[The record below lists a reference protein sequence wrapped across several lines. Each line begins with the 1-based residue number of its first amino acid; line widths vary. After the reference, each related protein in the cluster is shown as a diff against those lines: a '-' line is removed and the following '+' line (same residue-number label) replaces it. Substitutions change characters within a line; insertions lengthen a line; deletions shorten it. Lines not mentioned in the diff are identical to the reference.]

1 MRKSLI
7 FVQKESRMLS
17 CHCSHGVES
26 IWGLF
31 GLVLVVLWCLWDQ
44 LLMLYTDRGRGWFQI
59 PPEMFNGRV
68 SVWLRLN
75 WLVIIWPCLG
85 LWGLVWVDL
94 NCWIA
99 KCVLAVMR
107 SWWWPCWFCPCL
119 GRQLWPNWTAL
130 AEIAWPGCEDCEL
143 CLGRDRE
150 MTIVADCVWLGSPG
164 RICFLT
170 SLSGLLRAHWQQR
183 WKWRSGRGTGSQLQR
198 PEGEGQ
204 GKIKKAHVCE
214 RDTKKTQ
221 ESEQGENRERKTVCL
236 SKIKTERERERGR
249 KRFCG
254 GTESFEGG
262 SGSVLAMIS
271 DSVSLSVT
279 NRHTQTPNN
288 KLQTWDPLIH
298 DLMFIH
304 S

>member
-1 MRKSLI
+1 MNLIVKCITNTEITLLVAQSLMFAPECDPVTVLI
-7 FVQKESRMLS
+7 R
-17 CHCSHGVES
+17 
-26 IWGLF
+26 GLF

-75 WLVIIWPCLG
+75 RLVIIWPCLG

-94 NCWIA
+94 NRWIA

-119 GRQLWPNWTAL
+119 RRQLWPNWTAL

-150 MTIVADCVWLGSPG
+150 MTIAADCVWLGSPG

-183 WKWRSGRGTGSQLQR
+183 WEWRSGRGTGSQLQR
-198 PEGEGQ
+198 PEGDKES
-204 GKIKKAHVCE
+204 ACVWE
-214 RDTKKTQ
+214 RHK
-221 ESEQGENRERKTVCL
+221 ENARERTGWEQREKDCVFV
-236 SKIKTERERERGR
+236 KDKDGERERGR

-262 SGSVLAMIS
+262 LG
-271 DSVSLSVT
+271 
-279 NRHTQTPNN
+279 QC
-288 KLQTWDPLIH
+288 
-298 DLMFIH
+298 
-304 S
+304 